1 MTYKYTKLVING
13 CYGGFSL
20 SREARTRMQEL
31 GYTFDYLKVVKR
43 DDPVLVQVVEELGE
57 KCNRKHSFLEIEIIP
72 EKFARDNLDDE
83 CYWKINWDDGS
94 ESIELLEDKLR
105 ADELQRYMDPILKAT
120 RDEVSDEALGAVTR
134 TALASFLIDSY
145 I

>member
-1 MTYKYTKLVING
+1 MTYKHSKLVING

-20 SREARTRMQEL
+20 SREAQTRMQEL

-57 KCNRKHSFLEIEIIP
+57 KCNRKRSFLEIEIIP

-120 RDEVSDEALGAVTR
+120 REEISDEALGVVTR
-134 TALASFLIDSY
+134 TVLTNFLIY
-145 I
+145 

>member
-1 MTYKYTKLVING
+1 MTYKHSKLVING

-20 SREARTRMQEL
+20 SREAQTRMQEL

-57 KCNRKHSFLEIEIIP
+57 KCNRKRSFLEIEIIP

-120 RDEVSDEALGAVTR
+120 REEISDDALGMVTR
-134 TALASFLIDSY
+134 TVLKNFLIY
-145 I
+145 